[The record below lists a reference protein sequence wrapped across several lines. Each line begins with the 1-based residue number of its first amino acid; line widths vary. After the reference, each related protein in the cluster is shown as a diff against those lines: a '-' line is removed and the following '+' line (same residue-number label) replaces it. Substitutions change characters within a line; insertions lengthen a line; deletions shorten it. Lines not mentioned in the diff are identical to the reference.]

1 MNRLLHMQQHVLSGA
16 GTTWSAAQA
25 VKAYEE
31 QIKYDGNGN
40 IVFFNRNGSHAT
52 TANVVESQADM
63 DRLSYIYP
71 KDNNGQ
77 LTANRLRHIL
87 DGVSGSN
94 YANKDLVNQ
103 AADNYHY
110 DNIGNLTADPANGV
124 SQIQWTVYGKISHI
138 TKTNGDALK
147 YTYDATGNR
156 IYKEYISGGVTSR
169 TWYARDAQGN
179 TLAVYGNKNGDSQV
193 YWNEQDLYGSSRLG
207 TWQPGITLTAGAGAT
222 AWSQEGLSRYELT
235 NHLGNV
241 LSTISDQ
248 RVGVDNDHNGT
259 IDYYLPTIASYS
271 DYTPFGMQMMD
282 RNGSAGG
289 YRYGFNGK
297 ENDNEVKGEGNQ
309 QDYGMRVY
317 DPRVGRFL
325 SVDPIALKFPELTP
339 YQFAS
344 NTPIQA
350 IDLDGLEK
358 FIIHYKIE
366 NGCYVV
372 LRQVT
377 DNSLKYW
384 GGPTVYGQP
393 TIHPKV
399 VQFIK
404 EDENGKVLEISGEIA
419 LKNFGSTLYVGPF
432 NPKKADGK
440 SDTYD
445 YPAINSLDLAAKH
458 HDQSYDKVQAKG
470 ATSAILDLKTID
482 ADKQLVKDAFN
493 VIEKYYFDQNDP
505 VNKEPISLETKNA
518 ALTVV
523 KIFSAIVVEKTLRIK
538 ANEAANATKDTY
550 NKIKETTQ
558 EVIRNLDNLNKI
570 GKY

>member
-1 MNRLLHMQQHVLSGA
+1 M
-16 GTTWSAAQA
+16 
-25 VKAYEE
+25 
-31 QIKYDGNGN
+31 
-40 IVFFNRNGSHAT
+40 
-52 TANVVESQADM
+52 VESQADM

-77 LTANRLRHIL
+77 LTANRLRHIQ

-207 TWQPGITLTAGAGAT
+207 TWQAGITLTAGAGAT

-248 RVGVDNDHNGT
+248 RVGVDNDHNGA

-271 DYTPFGMQMMD
+271 DYTPFGMQMVD
-282 RNGSAGG
+282 RNGSTGG

-297 ENDNEVKGEGNQ
+297 ENDNEVKGDGNQ

-325 SVDPIALKFPELTP
+325 SVDPLTKTYPWWSP
-339 YQFAS
+339 YAFAGNS
-344 NTPIQA
+344 PIVA
-350 IDLDGLEK
+350 VDLDGLEIWIPRLIPLEPILTLPK
-358 FIIHYKIE
+358 PGTITVPLPPGEI
-366 NGCYVV
+366 V
-372 LRQVT
+372 LPPVMP
-377 DNSLKYW
+377 SL
-384 GGPTVYGQP
+384 PRDLTVGQP
-393 TIHPKV
+393 KRMEASEGANLPIDWTNPPASPGELSSEWEDITHPSNKSGSRD
-399 VQFIK
+399 FLNNKTK
-404 EDENGKVLEISGEIA
+404 EKIRWDPRKDGAPGWEGKDHWHRYNPNSSNKGDYYLDKSGNPVPKGSGPSHIGMPKMLNEI
-419 LKNFGSTLYVGPF
+419 
-432 NPKKADGK
+432 
-440 SDTYD
+440 
-445 YPAINSLDLAAKH
+445 
-458 HDQSYDKVQAKG
+458 
-470 ATSAILDLKTID
+470 
-482 ADKQLVKDAFN
+482 
-493 VIEKYYFDQNDP
+493 
-505 VNKEPISLETKNA
+505 
-518 ALTVV
+518 
-523 KIFSAIVVEKTLRIK
+523 IV
-538 ANEAANATKDTY
+538 
-550 NKIKETTQ
+550 
-558 EVIRNLDNLNKI
+558 
-570 GKY
+570 

>member
-1 MNRLLHMQQHVLSGA
+1 M
-16 GTTWSAAQA
+16 
-25 VKAYEE
+25 
-31 QIKYDGNGN
+31 
-40 IVFFNRNGSHAT
+40 
-52 TANVVESQADM
+52 
-63 DRLSYIYP
+63 
-71 KDNNGQ
+71 
-77 LTANRLRHIL
+77 ANRLRHIL

-124 SQIQWTVYGKISHI
+124 SQIQWTVYGKISRI

-271 DYTPFGMQMMD
+271 DYTPFGMQMVD

-325 SVDPIALKFPELTP
+325 SVDPLTREYP
-339 YQFAS
+339 WNSSYAFAE
-344 NTPIQA
+344 NQPIWA

-358 FIIHYKIE
+358 I
-366 NGCYVV
+366 
-372 LRQVT
+372 
-377 DNSLKYW
+377 
-384 GGPTVYGQP
+384 
-393 TIHPKV
+393 TIHQRTFAPWDYFGNIFPDQKPYKGDNRGFNMYYKQGNKWITSRIVSVTKLDVATAKQIGETV
-399 VQFIK
+399 VYSDPSIGPRNFYGEVGSSTETPDQRTEIEKQFTV
-404 EDENGKVLEISGEIA
+404 ENGKSIRYGSKISINIQGHDARVEDFMAPDIDWTGKLDFDNREPGILSMHGGLDGKGFPA
-419 LKNFGSTLYVGPF
+419 YEQFIEDSKGQRIMTYTHMAP
-432 NPKKADGK
+432 PKKQIFTLFGGTITQGSNWLKIGVDQNGNFTGK
-440 SDTYD
+440 LKAYEAVPHTGSFWSGLFKKTKYQWNEYTVDQWNEKQLSK
-445 YPAINSLDLAAKH
+445 PAAK
-458 HDQSYDKVQAKG
+458 DRQ
-470 ATSAILDLKTID
+470 
-482 ADKQLVKDAFN
+482 
-493 VIEKYYFDQNDP
+493 
-505 VNKEPISLETKNA
+505 
-518 ALTVV
+518 
-523 KIFSAIVVEKTLRIK
+523 
-538 ANEAANATKDTY
+538 
-550 NKIKETTQ
+550 
-558 EVIRNLDNLNKI
+558 
-570 GKY
+570 

>member
-1 MNRLLHMQQHVLSGA
+1 
-16 GTTWSAAQA
+16 
-25 VKAYEE
+25 
-31 QIKYDGNGN
+31 
-40 IVFFNRNGSHAT
+40 
-52 TANVVESQADM
+52 M

-77 LTANRLRHIL
+77 LTSNRLRHVL

-124 SQIQWTVYGKISHI
+124 SQIQWTVYGKISRI

-156 IYKEYISGGVTSR
+156 IYKEYISGGVTNR

-207 TWQPGITLTAGAGAT
+207 TWQPGITLTAGAGVT

-271 DYTPFGMQMMD
+271 DYTPFGMQMVD

-297 ENDNEVKGEGNQ
+297 EDDKEIEGQ
-309 QDYGMRVY
+309 QDYGFRIY
-317 DPRVGRFL
+317 DKRLGRFK
-325 SVDPIALKFPELTP
+325 SIDPLAKKYPELTP

-344 NTPIQA
+344 NSPIMA
-350 IDLDGLEK
+350 IDLDGLEA
-358 FIIHYKIE
+358 YA
-366 NGCYVV
+366 
-372 LRQVT
+372 
-377 DNSLKYW
+377 
-384 GGPTVYGQP
+384 VYNKATSQLALIP
-393 TIHPKV
+393 DISKV
-399 VQFIK
+399 
-404 EDENGKVLEISGEIA
+404 
-419 LKNFGSTLYVGPF
+419 
-432 NPKKADGK
+432 NPKLTNKFVSALEYSKLTDADKAKANYGILVKNVFTGGHSDGSQIVHGDPSRPK
-440 SDTYD
+440 EKPISTGTYNILENKGNTNPD
-445 YPAINSLDLAAKH
+445 HNSFFVLDPQDKNP
-458 HDQSYDKVQAKG
+458 YDKVDDRPGEINSDGEKRSGYNLHPGRVSWGCVTLCKDDPNMTPEQRAEEWNIING
-470 ATSAILDLKTID
+470 AINNTTIEQVPD
-482 ADKQLVKDAFN
+482 NRGKQ
-493 VIEKYYFDQNDP
+493 KYIPF
-505 VNKEPISLETKNA
+505 
-518 ALTVV
+518 
-523 KIFSAIVVEKTLRIK
+523 
-538 ANEAANATKDTY
+538 
-550 NKIKETTQ
+550 TTQ
-558 EVIRNLDNLNKI
+558 TKFGTLKVTDESPSSTTPKKTGN
-570 GKY
+570 